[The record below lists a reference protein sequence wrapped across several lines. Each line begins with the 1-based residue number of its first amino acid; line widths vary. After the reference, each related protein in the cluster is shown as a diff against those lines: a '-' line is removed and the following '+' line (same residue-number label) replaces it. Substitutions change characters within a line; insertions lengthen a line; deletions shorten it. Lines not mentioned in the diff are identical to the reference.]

1 MTCDW
6 RVPDGKEQIQIR
18 AIIDRGLEIKEGQE
32 DNNEGL
38 LAVVIEPALTSDNL
52 NSNSDQISDG
62 VFVGLTAFAILAI
75 GGIFIFLTPAK
86 IKKLE

>member
-6 RVPDGKEQIQIR
+6 QVPDDKEQIQIR

-38 LAVVIEPALTSDNL
+38 LAVAIEPALTSDTINP
-52 NSNSDQISDG
+52 NSGQVSDG
-62 VFVGLTAFAILAI
+62 VFWGVIGVTILI
-75 GGIFIFLTPAK
+75 ISGIFLFLTPAK